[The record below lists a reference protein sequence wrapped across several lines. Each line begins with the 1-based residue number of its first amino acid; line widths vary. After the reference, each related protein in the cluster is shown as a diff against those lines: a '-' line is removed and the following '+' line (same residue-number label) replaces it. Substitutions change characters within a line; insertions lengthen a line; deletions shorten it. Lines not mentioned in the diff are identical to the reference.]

1 AAIGRGLRSRYR
13 LRFTGSGFLETDM
26 VVFSAGIRPA
36 DRLARNCGLV
46 VGERG
51 GVVINDHCQSSDP
64 DIYAIG
70 EVASWRGAT
79 FGLVAPGYD
88 MARACAA
95 NLLGGSEPR
104 FAGGNPATKLK
115 VLGLEVGSIGDA
127 HGNTPDSVSCVFED
141 ALSGVYRKLVID
153 RTGKRLLGA
162 VLVGD
167 TSTFGMLDQYV
178 GQQLA
183 LPPEPAALIAP
194 AAAGA
199 PVVGMDALPDDAR

>member
-1 AAIGRGLRSRYR
+1 
-13 LRFTGSGFLETDM
+13 
-26 VVFSAGIRPA
+26 
-36 DRLARNCGLV
+36 
-46 VGERG
+46 
-51 GVVINDHCQSSDP
+51 
-64 DIYAIG
+64 
-70 EVASWRGAT
+70 
-79 FGLVAPGYD
+79 
-88 MARACAA
+88 
-95 NLLGGSEPR
+95 
-104 FAGGNPATKLK
+104 
-115 VLGLEVGSIGDA
+115 SIGDA

-199 PVVGMDALPDDAR
+199 PVVGMDALPDDARICSCNNVSKGALR